1 MHDVLVLGFYLVSSK
16 EVWDASGNTLLN
28 LCKLILLVI
37 RMKRITRDISE
48 VFTSKIQKS
57 APGTMPGADFCIGD
71 FWEIKL

>member
-48 VFTSKIQKS
+48 VLQVKYNNQPR
-57 APGTMPGADFCIGD
+57 ALCPGLIIMY
-71 FWEIKL
+71 